1 MSLLCQV
8 EGFAGSADEV
18 RQHAAELV
26 SVSKER
32 GFPFWLGLGLLHHG
46 ESLTAVGQAQEG
58 LELLTQGLSV
68 LRGIGKVI
76 ARSFALASLAGAH
89 AKLGQLEEGLIC
101 LTEAVQIIERTEERF
116 DEAHLH
122 QVRGELLNATGDR
135 AAAEQSYYQALAIA
149 ARQSAKTF
157 ELGAAAS
164 LARLWL
170 DQGKRAE
177 VRELLAP
184 IYGWFTEGFDTPILQ
199 DAKALLDEL
208 A

>member
-1 MSLLCQV
+1 M
-8 EGFAGSADEV
+8 
-18 RQHAAELV
+18 
-26 SVSKER
+26 
-32 GFPFWLGLGLLHHG
+32 
-46 ESLTAVGQAQEG
+46 GQAQEG

-199 DAKALLDEL
+199 HAKALLDEL